1 MQEQTSKKRHG
12 GDHDHDHDEACFSH
26 GNTSSLLSPPL
37 TPTEAKTAPSSA
49 SWQPN
54 TTTATVDRLLV
65 VPFSKRNK
73 QFIESYAQMVHFL
86 RPEKHATIHSSEQ
99 VFQLDV
105 YEALTSQ
112 LRKKDHQQ
120 QRRPEIED
128 GSGSR
133 CRPVCARLNKD
144 VSQQSR
150 KRRRIMSDKTVT
162 DKAKSRVSKSPTT
175 QKKDKTDSAAAFDSI
190 DIDSDD
196 ITHYPHAWIPNQAH
210 LDQVP
215 VKVFWKGAPL
225 MIHDLPYF
233 DRLHP
238 VEVTIAS
245 TLRLT
250 PVQYLRCKRVLIR
263 AAQQYDLTSTPF
275 RKSDAQKLCRVDVNK
290 TSALWTAFGQLGW
303 LGPNWP
309 N

>member
-1 MQEQTSKKRHG
+1 MQDQTSKKRHG
-12 GDHDHDHDEACFSH
+12 DSCFP
-26 GNTSSLLSPPL
+26 NDNISLLSPPL
-37 TPTEAKTAPSSA
+37 TPTEVKATPTA
-49 SWQPN
+49 SWQP
-54 TTTATVDRLLV
+54 TTPDRLLV
-65 VPFSKRNK
+65 VPFNKRNK

-86 RPEKHATIHSSEQ
+86 RPQGHSHIHKSER

-105 YEALTSQ
+105 YEALASQ
-112 LRKKDHQQ
+112 MENDHQQ
-120 QRRPEIED
+120 PEIED

-133 CRPVCARLNKD
+133 CRPVCARLNKS
-144 VSQQSR
+144 VVQQSR
-150 KRRRIMSDKTVT
+150 KRRRTISDRAVT
-162 DKAKSRVSKSPTT
+162 DKTKSRVSKTPA
-175 QKKDKTDSAAAFDSI
+175 QKKDKTDTAAAFDSI

-196 ITHYPHAWIPNQAH
+196 ITHYPHAWIPNPAH

-225 MIHDLPYF
+225 LINDLPYCE
-233 DRLHP
+233 RLHP